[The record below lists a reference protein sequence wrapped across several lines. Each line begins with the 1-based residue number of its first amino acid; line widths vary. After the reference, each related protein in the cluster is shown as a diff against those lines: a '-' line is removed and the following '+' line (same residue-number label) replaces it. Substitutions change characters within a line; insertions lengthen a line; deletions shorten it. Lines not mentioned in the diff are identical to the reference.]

1 MKDTFHSPENPDFFG
16 KILTELA
23 EIKKK
28 LDSQRAI
35 PQQSLERYYQPK
47 ELMEIYGITR
57 NTLEKFFQADL
68 LTPLRL
74 SPDSRKIYVAE
85 SQMLAIFKSQLPQ
98 NRK

>member
-1 MKDTFHSPENPDFFG
+1 MKHNLSSPENPDFFG
-16 KILTELA
+16 RILTELA
-23 EIKKK
+23 EIRCK
-28 LDSQRAI
+28 LDANKPA
-35 PQQSLERYYQPK
+35 PQTLDKYYQPK

-85 SQMLAIFKSQLPQ
+85 SQMLAIFKSQLPP